1 MAFILSSFESKTFYV
16 VSLRV
21 GGLGI
26 LLSDLTIECRKEQEE
41 MKCNDSVVA
50 ALNIH
55 IGPCYLISVSFPK
68 YNTVW

>member
-1 MAFILSSFESKTFYV
+1 MAFISSSFESKTFNV

-26 LLSDLTIECRKEQEE
+26 LLSDLTIEYGKEQEE
-41 MKCNDSVVA
+41 MKYNYSVVA
-50 ALNIH
+50 VLNTH
-55 IGPCYLISVSFPK
+55 MGLCYLISASFPK